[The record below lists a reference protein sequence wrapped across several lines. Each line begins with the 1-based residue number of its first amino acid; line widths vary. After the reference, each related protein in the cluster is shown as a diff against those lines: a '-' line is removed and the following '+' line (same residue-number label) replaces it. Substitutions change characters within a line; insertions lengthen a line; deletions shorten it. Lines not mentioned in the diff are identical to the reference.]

1 MSGQNLDT
9 INDDPEVRAR
19 QAQMVCAAVV
29 MSPVTLTLVAW
40 YLATSGTVPALSGS
54 DAQIQAYMLN
64 LVLPLAGMGAAAM
77 AFVIKRILLANVPAG
92 REHVQKRFQAAL
104 VALALSEAP
113 ACMGLALVVLTHDF
127 AIPGILFGASVGLCL
142 YHFPTMR
149 WLLGEAR

>member
-1 MSGQNLDT
+1 MSEHPVVT
-9 INDDPEVRAR
+9 PESDPEVRAR
-19 QAQMVCAAVV
+19 QAQFVCAVV
-29 MSPVTLTLVAW
+29 TLSPVTLAMVAW
-40 YLATSGTVPALSGS
+40 FLSTTGSLPSLSGS
-54 DAQIQAYMLN
+54 DAEIQGYLLN

-127 AIPGILFGASVGLCL
+127 AIPGILFGTSVGLCL

-149 WLLGEAR
+149 WLLGDAG